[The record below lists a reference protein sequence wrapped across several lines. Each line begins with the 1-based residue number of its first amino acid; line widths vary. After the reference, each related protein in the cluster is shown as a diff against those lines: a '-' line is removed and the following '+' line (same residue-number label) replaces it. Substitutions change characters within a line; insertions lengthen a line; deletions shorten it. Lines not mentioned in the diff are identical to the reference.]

1 MNWGEWID
9 LTTVKALSQHASG
22 TLAALSFFA
31 LVRLALALVDLLV
44 TLSSTT
50 RTILRTLD
58 EFVLV
63 GLFLWLIYQMACFL
77 WKGRIK
83 NASTNLVM
91 VA

>member
-1 MNWGEWID
+1 MSLGEWID

-22 TLAALSFFA
+22 TLGALGFFA
-31 LVRLALALVDLLV
+31 IVRGALTLV
-44 TLSSTT
+44 TLSSVT
-50 RTILRTLD
+50 RTILEGLD

-63 GLFLWLIYQMACFL
+63 GLFSWLIYQMACLL

-83 NASTNLVM
+83 NVSTNLLM

>member
-1 MNWGEWID
+1 MSWDEWID

-22 TLAALSFFA
+22 TLAALGFFA
-31 LVRLALALVDLLV
+31 IVRLALALVA
-44 TLSSTT
+44 LSSTT
-50 RTILRTLD
+50 RTILEGLD

-63 GLFLWLIYQMACFL
+63 GLFLWLIYQMGCLL

-83 NASTNLVM
+83 NASTNFVM